1 MCTCNLQQALAV
13 LTPRKHAG
21 ALFERYEAA
30 TATAAGAWAAGVPR
44 AAGARFELSATNAW
58 PAAFPM
64 PDGARGRRDLYSS
77 SAHAGLRG
85 GVRGSEGTGRVFTTG
100 MGAASGLGSLYAGR
114 GDYSSS
120 NSGHF
125 GEKADKGYVPNL
137 GYRTARGDYAA
148 PYGSSPSSR
157 YGAGML
163 HPRGNRLPDD
173 LEQLLSDAAAY
184 RNRHRLASLC
194 FQLLKLIILARSL

>member
-1 MCTCNLQQALAV
+1 MGSFRKLWEASGSLWEASGSFWKPLMMMPFICSYRNKMIPILCVCVCVNYCSTYYKIWV
-13 LTPRKHAG
+13 L
-21 ALFERYEAA
+21 
-30 TATAAGAWAAGVPR
+30 
-44 AAGARFELSATNAW
+44 
-58 PAAFPM
+58 
-64 PDGARGRRDLYSS
+64 
-77 SAHAGLRG
+77 
-85 GVRGSEGTGRVFTTG
+85 GS

-157 YGAGML
+157 YGAGMV

>member
-1 MCTCNLQQALAV
+1 MCIDVRARACNLQQALAV

-21 ALFERYEAA
+21 ALCERYEAA
-30 TATAAGAWAAGVPR
+30 TATAAGAWPAGVQR
-44 AAGARFELSATNAW
+44 AAGSRFEPSATKTW
-58 PAAFPM
+58 PAAFHM

-85 GVRGSEGTGRVFTTG
+85 EVQGSEGTGRVFTTEI
-100 MGAASGLGSLYAGR
+100 GAASGLGSLYAGR
-114 GDYSSS
+114 NDYASC
-120 NSGHF
+120 NFGHF
-125 GEKADKGYVPNL
+125 GEKADKGYVPNP

-148 PYGSSPSSR
+148 PYGSSRSSR
-157 YGAGML
+157 YGVGML

-184 RNRHRLASLC
+184 RNRH
-194 FQLLKLIILARSL
+194 